1 MGTSHCRRLQ
11 LEISKQKIGRRKS
24 TKKQIKCI
32 KLRYDILYNLVR
44 KWFLKKMTG
53 VGKRKD
59 IMCKRVVSDNVV
71 CERAVCE
78 SLERVVCFV
87 WKCCVWLC
95 VWQILWQCC
104 VWKFWIGKNIYNNI
118 MIINWE
124 LIVFLIL
131 LYNII

>member
-24 TKKQIKCI
+24 TKN
-32 KLRYDILYNLVR
+32 RSNVSNYDMIYYIIWCGSDFWK
-44 KWFLKKMTG
+44 KWPESERERTEWKTDCEKELGAVCDKI
-53 VGKRKD
+53 V
-59 IMCKRVVSDNVV
+59 CKRVVSDNVV

-78 SLERVVCFV
+78 SLERVVCCV

-104 VWKFWIGKNIYNNI
+104 VWNFWTGKMYI
-118 MIINWE
+118 
-124 LIVFLIL
+124 
-131 LYNII
+131 